1 MENKDK
7 KVMLTYEELEKEN
20 LSLRNSQIHELFS
33 FDFLFEAVKQPTFVI
48 VANKKDSIPIIQK
61 VNKSGVELVKYSQ
74 QEIINLSPVDLGLFN
89 SMEQYLKFSTSLAP
103 AESAIFLAHVKDKN
117 GTAISSEI
125 TIYCFND
132 STSYHL
138 IVFQRSIGN
147 QQKVVEAL
155 RQSEYRFL
163 QMAENIAEG
172 IVIIEDE
179 KKVFINSSICQI
191 TGFSKDELR
200 DMDEFGLALEFEKDR
215 LRAFKEK
222 LKYSTQGIHSFE
234 FWIGT
239 KLGVEKCIKNNYTLS
254 KRTDGKQST
263 YIITSD
269 VTARKRIE
277 QALRK
282 SQTDFRMLAENSP
295 DLITRYNKDL
305 TYLYVNQTFET
316 LTGIPTNQF
325 IGRNN
330 LELDLESDLVSFLE
344 EMHLEVFRTGRTLK
358 FEFRLPTKTE
368 TKVFQAHMVPELAK
382 DGTVDSVLNV
392 SRDITQIKQVERN
405 LKEEK
410 QNLIQENFLISKQL
424 RQWCSKLCASQNVPP
439 DAENSLKPIL
449 RIADWTQYGHAQE
462 NFSPRNLFVN
472 KLLKDFFETNTSLIQ
487 VNKLDANIILPVHDI
502 SIFTDEALLN
512 NTLLLLLENAIEAT
526 VNGKIEIGYDIYNEN
541 EIVFFIKDT
550 GVGIEPENTE
560 LIFNPFVSINKENH
574 AGLGLSIAQKNVET
588 MGGIIWCLSSPG
600 TGSTFCFTHKAMI
613 EKSLLQSKM
622 ETEHL
627 TWKGKKVLIVEDTN
641 ENYDLLVEIFKK
653 YELDLTRSING
664 LQAIE
669 TIKSG
674 QNFDLVLMDIQ
685 LPGLNGYDA
694 TIEIRTFNKK
704 IPIIAQTAYAM
715 YDDVVKALDAGCNDF
730 IAKPI
735 KTKKLIGLMD
745 KYLSD

>member
-7 KVMLTYEELEKEN
+7 KVMLTFEELEKEN
-20 LSLRNSQIHELFS
+20 LSLRNSQIPELFS
-33 FDFLFEAVKQPTFVI
+33 FDFLFDAVKQPAFVI
-48 VANKKDSIPIIQK
+48 IANKQDNIPRIRK

-74 QEIINLSPVDLGLFN
+74 QEIENMSPIDLGLFN
-89 SMEQYLKFSTSLAP
+89 SMEQYFKFSTSLIP
-103 AESAIFLAHVKDKN
+103 MESAIFLSHVKDKN

-132 STSYHL
+132 SISYHL

-191 TGFSKDELR
+191 TGFSKDEMR
-200 DMDEFGLALEFEKDR
+200 DMDEFGMALEFEKDR

-222 LKYSTQGIHSFE
+222 LKESTQGIHSFE
-234 FWIGT
+234 FWIST

-316 LTGIPTNQF
+316 LTGIPINQF

-330 LELDLESDLVSFLE
+330 LELDLEPDLVSFLE

-358 FEFRLPTKTE
+358 FEFRLPTKTD

-410 QNLIQENFLISKQL
+410 QNLIQENFKYQNNSGNGAA
-424 RQWCSKLCASQNVPP
+424 SCAQRTMCPP
-439 DAENSLKPIL
+439 MP
-449 RIADWTQYGHAQE
+449 
-462 NFSPRNLFVN
+462 
-472 KLLKDFFETNTSLIQ
+472 
-487 VNKLDANIILPVHDI
+487 
-502 SIFTDEALLN
+502 
-512 NTLLLLLENAIEAT
+512 
-526 VNGKIEIGYDIYNEN
+526 
-541 EIVFFIKDT
+541 
-550 GVGIEPENTE
+550 
-560 LIFNPFVSINKENH
+560 
-574 AGLGLSIAQKNVET
+574 
-588 MGGIIWCLSSPG
+588 
-600 TGSTFCFTHKAMI
+600 KA
-613 EKSLLQSKM
+613 
-622 ETEHL
+622 
-627 TWKGKKVLIVEDTN
+627 
-641 ENYDLLVEIFKK
+641 
-653 YELDLTRSING
+653 
-664 LQAIE
+664 A
-669 TIKSG
+669 
-674 QNFDLVLMDIQ
+674 
-685 LPGLNGYDA
+685 
-694 TIEIRTFNKK
+694 
-704 IPIIAQTAYAM
+704 
-715 YDDVVKALDAGCNDF
+715 
-730 IAKPI
+730 
-735 KTKKLIGLMD
+735 
-745 KYLSD
+745 